1 MAVAASGVHTS
12 TLSIVGMV
20 IVTRFARVGL
30 DVEVLSGCHI
40 DEGATTHYPL
50 LFEPFDVA
58 DVRIQRLQH
67 LLL

>member
-1 MAVAASGVHTS
+1 
-12 TLSIVGMV
+12 MV
-20 IVTRFARVGL
+20 IVTCFARVGL

-58 DVRIQRLQH
+58 GVRIQRLQH